1 VDDGVEMIRQMM
13 EEICLYRLCER
24 DVSADN
30 GVALDGWGTGLSP
43 DDGDRLLSP
52 NKESAFCKRSKREK
66 NQYHQQQ
73 QRQQNFGKK
82 EQQQHQQSWH
92 DNESTKNMQKMCFQL
107 MPKNLPSKR
116 KIQSMQSVPKSLY
129 STRNSSVF

>member
-1 VDDGVEMIRQMM
+1 MTRQMM

-30 GVALDGWGTGLSP
+30 GVALDGWGTSPSP

-66 NQYHQQQ
+66 KQYHQQQ
-73 QRQQNFGKK
+73 QQQQNFGT

-92 DNESTKNMQKMCFQL
+92 DNKSAKKMKKKMCFQL

-116 KIQSMQSVPKSLY
+116 KIQSMQSVPKSLC